1 MPSHVLLTT
10 CGLLVFLALLLLI
23 AGTMGVAQ
31 AQVTPYPVTLTMSGP
46 ATAISG
52 QEITYRLR
60 YQLTDPS
67 TLSRTAI
74 VISFSQR
81 ATFVSTQVISGT
93 PGVLRPHSENFFRWS
108 DLGSTTETAGEIE
121 MVVRTDGDFR
131 GTVSSGASVPGTTTT
146 ASNIVETQ
154 VFAPG
159 AMPNV
164 GGGPEARSRLRSD
177 PALLALSLAGAALL
191 CAGAGTRIMR
201 RPS

>member
-1 MPSHVLLTT
+1 MNKRGFSFLI
-10 CGLLVFLALLLLI
+10 LALLLLT
-23 AGTMGVAQ
+23 AGTNGIAQ

-108 DLGSTTETAGEIE
+108 DLGNSTQTEGEIE
-121 MVVRTDGDFR
+121 MVVRIDADFR
-131 GTVSSGASVPGTTTT
+131 GSISSRAYVPGTET
-146 ASNIVETQ
+146 ASSNIAETQ

-159 AMPNV
+159 MLPEA
-164 GGGPEARSRLRSD
+164 GGGGALVGPGLPVASG
-177 PALLALSLAGAALL
+177 LLAFVGVALVCAGAA
-191 CAGAGTRIMR
+191 ARIMR
-201 RPS
+201 RPI

>member
-108 DLGSTTETAGEIE
+108 DLGNSTQTEGEIE
-121 MVVRTDGDFR
+121 MVVRIDADFR
-131 GTVSSGASVPGTTTT
+131 GSVFSGARVPGTMTTS
-146 ASNIVETQ
+146 SNTVETQ

-159 AMPNV
+159 MLPEAG
-164 GGGPEARSRLRSD
+164 GGGPVGGSGSPVA
-177 PALLALSLAGAALL
+177 AGLLALVGAALL
-191 CAGAGTRIMR
+191 GAAASIRLMR
-201 RPS
+201 RFG

>member
-1 MPSHVLLTT
+1 MNKRGLPFLIMA
-10 CGLLVFLALLLLI
+10 LLVLTV
-23 AGTMGVAQ
+23 GTMGVAQ
-31 AQVTPYPVTLTMSGP
+31 AQETPYPVTLTMSGP

-108 DLGSTTETAGEIE
+108 DLGNSTQTEGEIE
-121 MVVRTDGDFR
+121 MVVRIDADFR
-131 GTVSSGASVPGTTTT
+131 GSVFSGARVPGTMTTS
-146 ASNIVETQ
+146 SNTVETQ

-159 AMPNV
+159 MLPEAG
-164 GGGPEARSRLRSD
+164 GGGPVGGSGSPVA
-177 PALLALSLAGAALL
+177 AGLLALVGAALL
-191 CAGAGTRIMR
+191 GAAASIRLMR
-201 RPS
+201 RFG